1 MTSSTD
7 LARQDEEASTL
18 IERCGYAAAALTL
31 IPFPIAETV
40 GVAAVHAGMVV
51 GLARIHGVTLSAEHA
66 AAMVLR
72 IGGTIGVSYVGTR
85 VVLGLAKVVLPVLP
99 GLIGAPLVFCS
110 TLGIGAVVGA
120 TFAAGEAQQ
129 ELSDDQVRAIYK
141 DALAGAK
148 ARFDPRKVAE
158 PSARAAAEAAVSQV
172 VSGPAATPPPVPVT
186 TPPAPRSPFE
196 SAVSSAPPTAPT
208 PARPTI
214 DAALAA
220 VKTDR
225 LTRLRRLR
233 DDGVLLDS
241 EYDAAC
247 KQLDDE
253 A

>member
-40 GVAAVHAGMVV
+40 GVTAVHAGMVV

-72 IGGTIGVSYVGTR
+72 IGGTIGASYVGTR
-85 VVLGLAKVVLPVLP
+85 VVLGLAKVVLPILP
-99 GLIGAPLVFCS
+99 GLVGAPLVFRS

-120 TFAAGEAQQ
+120 TFAAGEARQ

-158 PSARAAAEAAVSQV
+158 PAARAAAEAAVSQA
-172 VSGPAATPPPVPVT
+172 VSAAPPPVMTP
-186 TPPAPRSPFE
+186 PPAPRSPFD
-196 SAVSSAPPTAPT
+196 SAVTPAPT
-208 PARPTI
+208 PPRPAI
-214 DAALAA
+214 DEALAA

-247 KQLDDE
+247 KQLAE
-253 A
+253 ET

>member
-31 IPFPIAETV
+31 IPLPIAETV
-40 GVAAVHAGMVV
+40 GVTAVHAGMVV
-51 GLARIHGVTLSAEHA
+51 GLARIHGVTLTAEHA

-72 IGGTIGVSYVGTR
+72 IGATIGASWIGTR

-99 GLIGAPLVFCS
+99 GLVGAPLVFCS
-110 TLGIGAVVGA
+110 TLGLGAVVGA

-129 ELSDDQVRAIYK
+129 ELTDDQVRAIYK
-141 DALAGAK
+141 DALAGAR
-148 ARFDPRKVAE
+148 ARFDPRKVAA
-158 PSARAAAEAAVSQV
+158 PAARAAAEAAVAQAV
-172 VSGPAATPPPVPVT
+172 AAPVTPAAPA
-186 TPPAPRSPFE
+186 PAPRSPFD
-196 SAVSSAPPTAPT
+196 SAVTPAPAP
-208 PARPTI
+208 PARPPI

-247 KQLDDE
+247 RQLDE
-253 A
+253 ET

>member
-1 MTSSTD
+1 MTD
-7 LARQDEEASTL
+7 LARKDEEASTL

-31 IPFPIAETV
+31 VPLPIAETV
-40 GVAAVHAGMVV
+40 GVTAIHAGMVV

-72 IGGTIGVSYVGTR
+72 IGGTIGVSWVGTR

-99 GLIGAPLVFCS
+99 GLVGAPLVFCS

-141 DALAGAK
+141 DALAGAR

-158 PSARAAAEAAVSQV
+158 PAARAAAEAAVAQAV
-172 VSGPAATPPPVPVT
+172 TAPPPPVT
-186 TPPAPRSPFE
+186 TPPPAPRSPFD
-196 SAVSSAPPTAPT
+196 SAVVSPP
-208 PARPTI
+208 PARPPLHE
-214 DAALAA
+214 ALDA
-220 VKTDR
+220 VKSDR

-247 KQLDDE
+247 KQLDEE